1 MRLVHELAE
10 WRALTHDARARGAR
24 VGLVPTMGALHAGH
38 ESLIAR
44 ARSACDVVIV
54 TVFVNPRQFGD
65 AADLDNYPRTLDAD
79 VEVCAR
85 AGADAVVAPALVDM
99 WPSYPAPTATTVT
112 VSSLTA
118 RWEGVGR
125 PGHFDGVT
133 SVVAKLF
140 ALTGPCAAYFG
151 EKDFQQLVVVR
162 QMVADLAFDVSVVG
176 CPIVRDAD
184 GLALSSRNARLSA
197 DGRAR
202 ALALSR
208 AVGAVADA
216 PLSASQARAT
226 VARALADPGLDVAY
240 ADVVDVGTLEPVDD
254 SFSGAARVLVAAV
267 VDGVRLLD
275 NGPVTIVGDA

>member
-10 WRALTHDARARGAR
+10 WRALAHDARARGAR

-38 ESLIAR
+38 ESLITRAR
-44 ARSACDVVIV
+44 AECDVVLV
-54 TVFVNPRQFGD
+54 TIFVNPRQFGD
-65 AADLDNYPRTLDAD
+65 AADLAAYPRTLDAD
-79 VEVCAR
+79 LEACAR
-85 AGADAVVAPALVDM
+85 AGADAVVAPALAEM
-99 WPSYPAPTATTVT
+99 WPSYPAPTATTVS
-112 VSSLTA
+112 VSTLTA

-140 ALTGPCAAYFG
+140 ALTGPCAAFFG

-162 QMVADLAFDVSVVG
+162 QMVADLAFEVAVVG

-184 GLALSSRNARLSA
+184 GLALSSRNARLTA

-202 ALALSR
+202 ARVLSR
-208 AVGAVADA
+208 AVAAVADA
-216 PLSASQARAT
+216 PLSAAQARAAI
-226 VARALADPGLDVAY
+226 ARELAEPGVDVAY
-240 ADVVDVGTLEPVDD
+240 ADVVDVGTLEPVGD
-254 SFSGAARVLVAAV
+254 SFAGTARVLVAAV

-275 NGPVTIVGDA
+275 NGAVTIEGRA